1 MQGHFYYIFI
11 IMNILVAKNFQSS
24 YLFSMEAL
32 ERLEAS
38 VDSLIACVESLRQ
51 ENGRLKTENA
61 ALAQDRKNLAEENQT
76 LRQNLENELRLRE
89 EALSRVEALIQ
100 KVRDFDCAG

>member
-1 MQGHFYYIFI
+1 
-11 IMNILVAKNFQSS
+11 
-24 YLFSMEAL
+24 MEAI

-38 VDSLIACVESLRQ
+38 VDNLLSCLENLRQ
-51 ENGRLKTENA
+51 ENARLRDE
-61 ALAQDRKNLAEENQT
+61 LATVTQDRQNLAEENHT

-100 KVRDFDCAG
+100 KVREYDCVG